1 MIDTNDLFCICNMP
15 LPPAGVV
22 AEIVASIQ
30 NDNDPQFTIRKS
42 ITDQQLKVI
51 HNSTHFSVNKEKY
64 SRAVYRRYNLG
75 RLTDE
80 WIRDNIASEYSQ
92 MGSQVM
98 HRGDAFFPHTDGGP
112 RRYILNYL
120 VDAGGDAVETRWYQE
135 PKYGLYR
142 EGDAMQWPDRSN
154 LNVIHS
160 EIFPVKSWTCLFGKV
175 IHGVV
180 GLTGP
185 RMQLSISFS
194 AEEFLKLKERHG
206 IMLKYHG

>member
-1 MIDTNDLFCICNMP
+1 MNTNDIFCICDMP
-15 LPPAGVV
+15 LPPSGVV

-30 NDNDPQFTIRKS
+30 TDNNPQFTIRKTV
-42 ITDQQLKVI
+42 TDRQLKVI
-51 HNSTHFSVNKEKY
+51 HNSSHFFVGKEKY
-64 SRAVYRRYNLG
+64 SRAKYRRYNLG
-75 RLTDE
+75 KLTDE

-98 HRGDAFFPHTDGGP
+98 RNGDAFFPHTDGGP

-120 VDAGGDAVETRWYQE
+120 VDAGGNQVETRWYQQ
-135 PKYGLYR
+135 PGYNLYR
-142 EGDAMQWPDRSN
+142 EGDAMQWPDNSN
-154 LNVIHS
+154 LNVVHA
-160 EIFPVKSWTCLFGKV
+160 EIFPVKSWTMLFGKV

-180 GLTGP
+180 GLTSP

-206 IMLKYHG
+206 IMLSYHE

>member
-1 MIDTNDLFCICNMP
+1 MIANDFFCICDMP

-22 AEIVASIQ
+22 AEIVASIK
-30 NDNDPQFTIRKS
+30 NDNDPQFTIRKT
-42 ITDQQLKVI
+42 ITDRQLKVI
-51 HNSTHFSVNKEKY
+51 HNSSHFFVGKEKY
-64 SRAVYRRYNLG
+64 SRAMYRRYNLG
-75 RLTDE
+75 KLTDE

-98 HRGDAFFPHTDGGP
+98 RNGDAFFPHTDGGP

-120 VDAGGDAVETRWYQE
+120 IDTGGEQVETRWYQQ
-135 PKYGLYR
+135 PGYNLYR
-142 EGDAMQWPDRSN
+142 EGDAMQWPDNSN
-154 LNVIHS
+154 LNVVHT
-160 EIFPVKSWTCLFGKV
+160 EIFPVKSWTMLFGKV

-180 GLTGP
+180 GLTSP

-206 IMLKYHG
+206 IMLSYHE